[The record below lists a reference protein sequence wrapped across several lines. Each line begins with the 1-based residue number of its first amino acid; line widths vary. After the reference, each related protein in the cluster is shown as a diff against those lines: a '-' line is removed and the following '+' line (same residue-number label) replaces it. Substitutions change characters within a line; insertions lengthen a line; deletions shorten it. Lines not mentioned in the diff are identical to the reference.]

1 MLPADC
7 HGPQANVKVLYQPEG
22 KAARNASTATN
33 WKCLLWE
40 RMADPTVASESA
52 SVCRHL
58 FPSRGLRPRIVPHSS
73 IALAFASP
81 ILGHEPGITYHGLR
95 YLLL

>member
-52 SVCRHL
+52 SV
-58 FPSRGLRPRIVPHSS
+58 FPAFNPTRGHSPRTVPQDCIPSFSAELNQATNWYELGLS
-73 IALAFASP
+73 I
-81 ILGHEPGITYHGLR
+81 TN
-95 YLLL
+95 